1 MRFNLIIFCLGT
13 VGSLFSQNSYPSTR
27 TIFFEKNSD
36 QLSLQSQEILD
47 SLILEST
54 NPAEELLLF
63 GHTDADASAAYNMN
77 LSRNRTLAIQ
87 NYFFSH
93 NLPNRLH
100 LEWRGEEKPVN
111 ANLEIN
117 EKALNRRVEIFRN
130 YQTPSNQI
138 SQLKKAAE
146 VFVIK
151 SNRDTILTCKEGT
164 QIFVRAGSFNT
175 PNESSEIEIEI
186 TEFYKKSDFLLN
198 NLTTTTTSNE
208 LLESGGTIEIHAN
221 VKGESVELN
230 QGSTL
235 QVIFKDKKEND
246 GMETYYAVEGKG
258 VTKWTTDLPEDSKAL
273 EPILISEA
281 YRIRNMDTMEIVTEF
296 IVNIDGLNYKV
307 FKSRKRGHRL
317 SPFQESVTQE
327 LLDQKEYV
335 NSIFFSTDRALTVR
349 DLGRINCDRLKRMEN
364 TQQLTVEIKSNLIPS
379 LVVKLDSIN
388 MIIPFSRREGNVYV
402 FDMVPT
408 NSSFDVIALYIG
420 DQGIFMG
427 QLSNEKII
435 ESPNSSENKRI
446 ISMKKYTERE
456 LRLAIEQTDR
466 SF

>member
-1 MRFNLIIFCLGT
+1 MRFILIIFCLGT
-13 VGSLFSQNSYPSTR
+13 VGSLFSQNSNPSTR

-47 SLILEST
+47 SLILEIT
-54 NPAEELLLF
+54 NPTEELLLF

-111 ANLEIN
+111 ANLEIR

-146 VFVIK
+146 VFVIQ
-151 SNRDTILTCKEGT
+151 SNRDTIITCKEGT

-258 VTKWTTDLPEDSKAL
+258 VTKWTTDLPQDSKAL

-296 IVNIDGLNYKV
+296 IINVDGLNYKAT
-307 FKSRKRGHRL
+307 KSLKRGHRL

-349 DLGRINCDRLKRMEN
+349 DLGRINCDRLNRMEN
-364 TQQLTVEIKSNLIPS
+364 TQQLSVEIKSNLIPS

-388 MIIPFSRREGNVYV
+388 MIIPYSRREGNVYV

-427 QLSNEKII
+427 QLSNEKILD
-435 ESPNSSENKRI
+435 SQDSSESKRYI
-446 ISMKKYTERE
+446 GLKKCTERE
-456 LRLAIEQTDR
+456 LRLAIEQTDN